1 MKTKN
6 SYPVSK
12 QLNNQWNKAN
22 KEIIKA
28 LENLF
33 EEDPLKAA
41 EITRDLSRYLYY
53 VIEKVMKSNDNYLKE
68 DVLSSMNPFLVKLIK
83 GDELNK

>member
-6 SYPVSK
+6 DYPVSK
-12 QLNNQWNKAN
+12 KLNNEWSKAN
-22 KEIIKA
+22 KEIINA
-28 LENLF
+28 LEDFF
-33 EEDPLKAA
+33 EEDPLKSA

-53 VIEKVMKSNDNYLKE
+53 VIEKVMKSNDNYLKK
-68 DVLSSMNPFLVKLIK
+68 DVLSSINPFLLELIK